1 MIKVSVIIPIYN
13 VERFIERCVKSLFE
27 QTLKEIEYIFFDDCG
42 SDRSVEILE
51 KLLIEYPECSNNV
64 RLIKNPH
71 NMGSARIR
79 QMGIS
84 IAKGEYIAYC
94 DSDDFV
100 AKNMYEKLYKKA
112 KEGNYDIAFCDWN
125 IIDKHNNMHPKIRHV
140 YENKL
145 DFIKSVLKGKEM
157 GNVWSLI
164 CKKSVFTNNL
174 IKFPQYTMI
183 EDTTLLIQMIYYA
196 KNFTYVKAPLYS
208 YCINLGGSSRKMDEN
223 SCVKRYQ
230 DIKGNIKTILSFI
243 ESADLSSYLSDETYI
258 LKYWAR
264 LQIGPITYMNKY
276 YKLWN
281 NTYPEIDRYFLKM
294 KNIPIKLLL
303 NYFLI
308 KSHIYGL
315 FSKILRIK

>member
-1 MIKVSVIIPIYN
+1 MIKVSVIVPVYN

-42 SDRSVEILE
+42 SDKSVEILE
-51 KLLIEYPECSNNV
+51 KLIKHTECSGNV

-84 IAKGEYIAYC
+84 IARGEYIAYC

-100 AKNMYEKLYKKA
+100 AKDIYEKLYNKA
-112 KEGNYDIAFCDWN
+112 KKGNFDVVFCDWN
-125 IIDKHNNMHPKIRHV
+125 IIDERNNIHPQIRHV
-140 YENKL
+140 YKNKL
-145 DFIKSVLKGKEM
+145 DFIKSVLKGREM
-157 GNVWSLI
+157 GNVWSMI
-164 CKKSVFTNNL
+164 CKKTVFTNNQ
-174 IKFPQYTMI
+174 IKYPQYTMI
-183 EDTTLLIQMIYYA
+183 DDATLLIQIIYYA
-196 KNFTYVKAPLYS
+196 KNYTYVKIPLYS
-208 YCINLGGSSRKMDEN
+208 YCINLDGSSRKMNEN
-223 SCVKRYQ
+223 ACIKRYK
-230 DIKGNIKTILSFI
+230 DIKGNINTILSFI
-243 ESADLSSYLSDETYI
+243 ESVGLSSYLSDDTYI

-281 NTYPEIDRYFLKM
+281 NTYPEIDRYFLNI

-303 NYFLI
+303 NYLLV

-315 FSKILRIK
+315 FSKILKIK